1 MSASF
6 ETVKSVIGNLK
17 GQIDVSDIT
26 LETRLEDIGVDPL
39 SAGYGDVIGLQIDA
53 WSPYT
58 GSKTTLG
65 EFWIG
70 EGPYQTVG
78 DIVADYGA
86 LQPSYQ
92 LIRNW

>member
-6 ETVKSVIGNLK
+6 EDVKAVVETLK
-17 GQIDVSDIT
+17 GQIEVSEIT
-26 LETRLEDIGVDPL
+26 LETRLEDIGTDPL
-39 SAGYGDVIGLQIDA
+39 SAGYGDVIGLQITA

-58 GSKTTLG
+58 GSQTTLG

-70 EGPYQTVG
+70 EGEYHTVG

-86 LQPSYQ
+86 VQPSYQ

>member
-1 MSASF
+1 MATTY
-6 ETVKSVIGNLK
+6 EEAAAVINTLK
-17 GQIDVSDIT
+17 RQIDVSDIT
-26 LETRLEDIGVDPL
+26 SETRLEDIGTDPL

-53 WSPYT
+53 WT
-58 GSKTTLG
+58 VDGSQTTLG
-65 EFWIG
+65 QFWIG

-86 LQPSYQ
+86 FQPSYQ